1 MQEVQPTDR
10 VEEPEEAAE
19 ASEEETQEAPP
30 AERRGKRSRA
40 EDESSGEKAPRRR
53 RPAAP
58 RVMPRLL
65 LRYRDELMPQMRQE
79 FTYANVMETPQVKK
93 VVINVGLGE
102 ALTNA
107 RAMEATLHDIGM
119 ITGQRPVSTKARRSV
134 ASFKLREGQAIGVMV
149 TLRGDRMYIFLD
161 KLFNTALPR
170 IRDFRGVSR
179 SAFDGRGNYSLGI
192 REQIVFPEIDYNQI
206 DKLRGFQVNIITS
219 AKTDQEALRLLE
231 LMGMPFARVQENKRV
246 SA

>member
-10 VEEPEEAAE
+10 VEEPEDSSET
-19 ASEEETQEAPP
+19 SEEETRRAPASKASVEAPKAP
-30 AERRGKRSRA
+30 KGKRPARG
-40 EDESSGEKAPRRR
+40 GER
-53 RPAAP
+53 
-58 RVMPRLL
+58 PRLL
-65 LRYRDELMPQMRQE
+65 LRYRDELSGQMAQE
-79 FTYANVMETPQVKK
+79 FSYANVMEIPQVQK

-107 RAMEATLHDIGM
+107 KAMEATLRDIGM

-134 ASFKLREGQAIGVMV
+134 ATFKLREGQAIGVMA
-149 TLRGDRMYIFLD
+149 TLRGDRMYVFLD
-161 KLFNTALPR
+161 KLFNMALPR

-231 LMGMPFARVQENKRV
+231 LMGMPFTRVQEREVVN
-246 SA
+246 A

>member
-10 VEEPEEAAE
+10 VEEPEDSAE
-19 ASEEETQEAPP
+19 VSEEETQEAPVSEAS
-30 AERRGKRSRA
+30 AEEPKAPKGKRPARG
-40 EDESSGEKAPRRR
+40 GER
-53 RPAAP
+53 
-58 RVMPRLL
+58 PRLL
-65 LRYRDELMPQMRQE
+65 LNYRVGISGQMSQE
-79 FTYANVMETPQVKK
+79 FSYGNIMEIPKVEK

-107 RAMEATLHDIGM
+107 RAMEATLSDIGM
-119 ITGQRPVSTKARRSV
+119 ITGQRPVTTKARKSV
-134 ASFKLREGQAIGVMV
+134 ATFKLREGQAIGVMA

-192 REQIVFPEIDYNQI
+192 REQIVFPEIDYNQV

-231 LMGMPFARVQENKRV
+231 LMGMPFTRVQEREAVN
-246 SA
+246 A

>member
-1 MQEVQPTDR
+1 MEIPEVQ
-10 VEEPEEAAE
+10 
-19 ASEEETQEAPP
+19 
-30 AERRGKRSRA
+30 
-40 EDESSGEKAPRRR
+40 
-53 RPAAP
+53 
-58 RVMPRLL
+58 
-65 LRYRDELMPQMRQE
+65 
-79 FTYANVMETPQVKK
+79 K

-107 RAMEATLHDIGM
+107 RAMEATIHDIGL

-134 ASFKLREGQAIGVMV
+134 ATFKVREGQAIGVMV

-192 REQIVFPEIDYNQI
+192 REQIVFPPDVLRVTK
-206 DKLRGFQVNIITS
+206 DKATREQ
-219 AKTDQEALRLLE
+219 
-231 LMGMPFARVQENKRV
+231 ARVKVDQTISVWEDV
-246 SA
+246 GLG